1 MLSLGTAQV
10 MLGLALGSY
19 DQRRHIPGHLFFKAL
34 VAAPGLVQ
42 LLYLVPLYRAVQ
54 GRQHH
59 GLAWGLCVGA
69 SFVALANGALLW
81 VNHLVSHVD

>member
-1 MLSLGTAQV
+1 MAWLLGLLTMLSLGTAQV

-42 LLYLVPLYRAVQ
+42 LLYLVPCIAPCKVGSITGWPGGFASERA
-54 GRQHH
+54 
-59 GLAWGLCVGA
+59 LSL
-69 SFVALANGALLW
+69 
-81 VNHLVSHVD
+81 